1 MNRLTASMLALLAM
15 SCLAGCATTG
25 NPSGCDG
32 WRAIRPSAVDVSNA
46 SDDLVRQVVEHN
58 RYGAARCGWRA

>member
-1 MNRLTASMLALLAM
+1 MTKLTLSVLALAAM
-15 SCLAGCATTG
+15 SSLAGCATTG

-32 WRAIRPSAVDVSNA
+32 WRAIRPSAAEVESA

-58 RYGAARCGWRA
+58 RHGAARCGWRA